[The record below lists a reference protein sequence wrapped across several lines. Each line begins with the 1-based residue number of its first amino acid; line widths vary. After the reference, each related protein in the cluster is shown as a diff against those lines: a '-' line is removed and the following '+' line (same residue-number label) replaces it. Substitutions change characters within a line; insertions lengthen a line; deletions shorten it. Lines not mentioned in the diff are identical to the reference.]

1 MQTKSGVKLGIAVP
15 QGFADG
21 QVDMPLV
28 RRFVAR
34 AEALGYDDLWVAE
47 QITGTIASLEP
58 VGLLSYVAA
67 LTERVRIGAS
77 VFVSTLRNPVQFAK
91 AIGTLDHLSQGR
103 LTVGLG
109 LGTNTR
115 MYPAYGLAEER
126 RVARFTEGIRIMKAL
141 WTQDAADF
149 EGSWATLSGVKMEPK
164 PVQKPHPPLWFGAR
178 APDALRR
185 TARLADGWM
194 GAGSST
200 NEAFIRE
207 RNELMGMLEEEG
219 RDPATFGV
227 TKRVYLA
234 IDTDEARGW
243 AGLRSWI
250 GGFYGNP
257 DLAEQWSIVGP
268 ADHIAEK
275 LSELVDAGANHL
287 LLNPV
292 HNYMDYLEVIAEE
305 IAPKL

>member
-1 MQTKSGVKLGIAVP
+1 MDTRSGVRLGIAVP

-21 QVDMPLV
+21 RVDVELV
-28 RRFVAR
+28 RSFVAR
-34 AEALGYDDLWVAE
+34 AEQLGYDDLWVAE
-47 QITGTIASLEP
+47 QITGVIASLEP
-58 VGLLSYVAA
+58 SELLAYVAA

-91 AIGTLDHLSQGR
+91 SIGTLDHLSRGR

-115 MYPAYGLAEER
+115 MYPAYGLPEER
-126 RVARFTEGIRIMKAL
+126 RVARFAEGVRIMKAL
-141 WTQDAADF
+141 WQEEVVNF
-149 EGSWATLSGVKMEPK
+149 EGDFATLSGVRMEPK

-200 NEAFIRE
+200 TDAFIQ
-207 RNELMGMLEEEG
+207 ELGQLRSILEEEG

-234 IDTDEARGW
+234 IDSDESRAW
-243 AGLRSWI
+243 AGLRAWI

-257 DLAEQWSIVGP
+257 DLAEEWSIVGS
-268 ADHIAEK
+268 AEHVAER
-275 LSELVDAGANHL
+275 LSELVEAGAGHL

-292 HNYMDYLEVIAEE
+292 HNYLEHLEVIAQE
-305 IAPKL
+305 IAPRI

>member
-21 QVDMPLV
+21 RVDMPLV

-58 VGLLSYVAA
+58 VGLLAYVAA

-91 AIGTLDHLSQGR
+91 ALGTLDHLSEGR

-115 MYPAYGLAEER
+115 KYPAYRLAEER
-126 RVARFTEGIRIMKAL
+126 RVARFTEGVRIMKAL
-141 WTQDAADF
+141 WTQDAADY

-178 APDALRR
+178 APDALQR

-207 RNELMGMLEEEG
+207 HNELMGMLEEEG

-227 TKRVYLA
+227 SKRVYLA

-243 AGLRSWI
+243 AGLREWI

-257 DLAEQWSIVGP
+257 DLAEQWSIVGS
-268 ADHIAEK
+268 ADYIAEK
-275 LSELVDAGANHL
+275 LAELVEAGANHL

-292 HNYMDYLEVIAEE
+292 HNYIEHLEVIAEE
-305 IAPKL
+305 VAPRI

>member
-1 MQTKSGVKLGIAVP
+1 MLTKSGVKLGIAVP

-21 QVDMPLV
+21 AVDMALV

-47 QITGTIASLEP
+47 QITGIIASLEP

-67 LTERVRIGAS
+67 LTQRIRIGAS

-91 AIGTLDHLSQGR
+91 AIGTLDHLSEGR

-126 RVARFTEGIRIMKAL
+126 RVARFIEGIRVMKAL
-141 WTQDAADF
+141 WTEDTADY
-149 EGSWATLSGVKMEPK
+149 EGSFATLSGVKMEPK
-164 PVQKPHPPLWFGAR
+164 PVQKPHPPLWIGAR

-185 TARLADGWM
+185 TARHADGWM
-194 GAGSST
+194 GAGSAT
-200 NEAFIRE
+200 IDDFIRE
-207 RNELMGMLEEEG
+207 HATLREMLEEEG
-219 RDPATFGV
+219 RDPASFGV

-234 IDTDEARGW
+234 IDTDEARAW

-257 DLAEQWSIVGP
+257 DLAERWSIVGS
-268 ADHIAEK
+268 AEHVAEQ
-275 LSELVDAGANHL
+275 LAVLVEDGVDHL

-292 HNYMDYLEVIAEE
+292 HDYMEHLEVIAEE
-305 IAPKL
+305 VAPRI

>member
-21 QVDMPLV
+21 RIDMALV
-28 RRFVAR
+28 RQFAVR
-34 AEALGYDDLWVAE
+34 AEGLGYDDLWVAE
-47 QITGTIASLEP
+47 QITGAIASLEP
-58 VGLLSYVAA
+58 VGLLAYVAA
-67 LTERVRIGAS
+67 LTQRVRIGAS

-91 AIGTLDHLSQGR
+91 AIGTLDHLSAGR

-126 RVARFTEGIRIMKAL
+126 RVARFTEGVRIMQAL
-141 WTQDAADF
+141 WTQDAADY
-149 EGSWATLSGVKMEPK
+149 EGSFAALSGVKMEPK

-178 APDALRR
+178 APDVLCR

-194 GAGSST
+194 GAGSSA
-200 NEAFIRE
+200 NDAFIRE
-207 RNELMGMLEEEG
+207 HGALMAMLEEEG
-219 RDPATFGV
+219 RDPARFGV
-227 TKRVYLA
+227 SKRVYLA
-234 IDTDEARGW
+234 IDSDEARGW
-243 AGLRSWI
+243 AGLRAWI

-257 DLAEQWSIVGP
+257 DLAEQWSIVGS
-268 ADHIAEK
+268 AEYVAEQ
-275 LSELVDAGANHL
+275 LSQLVEAGANHL

-292 HNYMDYLEVIAEE
+292 HNSMEHLEIIAQEV
-305 IAPKL
+305 APRI

>member
-1 MQTKSGVKLGIAVP
+1 METKSGVRIGIAVP

-21 QVDMPLV
+21 AVDMGLV

-47 QITGTIASLEP
+47 QITGAIASLEP
-58 VGLLSYVAA
+58 VGLLAYVAA

-91 AIGTLDHLSQGR
+91 SLSAVDHLSEGR

-115 MYPAYGLAEER
+115 MYPAYGLPEER
-126 RVARFTEGIRIMKAL
+126 RVARFLEGVRIMKAL
-141 WTQDAADF
+141 WTETSVDF
-149 EGSWATLSGVKMEPK
+149 DGDFATLSGVKMEPK

-185 TARLADGWM
+185 TARYADGWM

-200 NEAFIRE
+200 NEAFIQE
-207 RNELMGMLEEEG
+207 HAQLMQMLKDEG

-234 IDTDEARGW
+234 IDSDEERAW
-243 AGLRSWI
+243 AGLRAWI

-257 DLAEQWSIVGP
+257 GLAEQWSIVGS
-268 ADHIAEK
+268 AEVVAER
-275 LSELVDAGANHL
+275 LSELVEAGAGHL

-292 HNYMDYLEVIAEE
+292 HNYMEHLEVIAEE
-305 IAPKL
+305 VAPRI

>member
-21 QVDMPLV
+21 AIDMALV

-47 QITGTIASLEP
+47 QITGAIASLEP
-58 VGLLSYVAA
+58 TGLLAYVAA

-91 AIGTLDHLSQGR
+91 ALSTLDHLSEGR

-115 MYPAYGLAEER
+115 MFPAYGLPEER
-126 RVARFTEGIRIMKAL
+126 RVARFVEGVRIMKAL
-141 WTQDAADF
+141 WQEESVDF
-149 EGSWATLSGVKMEPK
+149 EGSFATLSGVKMEPK

-207 RNELMGMLEEEG
+207 HGQLMQMLEEEG
-219 RDPATFGV
+219 RDPTTFGV

-257 DLAEQWSIVGP
+257 ALAEQWSIVGS
-268 ADHIAEK
+268 AEYVAEQ
-275 LSELVDAGANHL
+275 LSELVDAGAGHL

-292 HNYMDYLEVIAEE
+292 HNYMEHLEVIAEE
-305 IAPKL
+305 VAPRI

>member
-1 MQTKSGVKLGIAVP
+1 MKLGIAVP

-21 QVDMPLV
+21 QIDMALV
-28 RRFVAR
+28 RRFVTR

-58 VGLLSYVAA
+58 TGLLAYVSA

-91 AIGTLDHLSQGR
+91 SLSTLDHLSEGR

-115 MYPAYGLAEER
+115 MFPAYGLPEER
-126 RVARFTEGIRIMKAL
+126 RVARYVEGIRIMKAL
-141 WTQDAADF
+141 WQEESVDF
-149 EGSWATLSGVKMEPK
+149 EGSFATLSGVKMEPK

-207 RNELMGMLEEEG
+207 HGELMHMLEEEG
-219 RDPATFGV
+219 RDPTTFGV

-234 IDTDEARGW
+234 IDSRRGSRL
-243 AGLRSWI
+243 GR
-250 GGFYGNP
+250 
-257 DLAEQWSIVGP
+257 P
-268 ADHIAEK
+268 A
-275 LSELVDAGANHL
+275 LVDWRFLRQPCPRRAVEHSRRRRPHRRAASGASGSRSQ
-287 LLNPV
+287 PPPP
-292 HNYMDYLEVIAEE
+292 E
-305 IAPKL
+305 PRT